1 MRGDMSATTAQS
13 KKITIIII
21 FTVQTYSR
29 QFLIF
34 QPPEDQ
40 WVIAQETAFQC
51 PLVGLHSEAHQ

>member
-13 KKITIIII
+13 KKIIINFI
-21 FTVQTYSR
+21 VQTYSR

-51 PLVGLHSEAHQ
+51 PLVELHSEAHQ